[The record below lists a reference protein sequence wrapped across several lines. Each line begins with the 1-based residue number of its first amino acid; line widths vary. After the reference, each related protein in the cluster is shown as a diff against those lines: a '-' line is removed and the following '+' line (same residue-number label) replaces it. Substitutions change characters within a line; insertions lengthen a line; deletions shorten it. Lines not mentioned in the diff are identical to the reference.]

1 MAQDIGDN
9 LGIASALAS
18 IKPTSNDKVVQ
29 ILWQSIIATWF
40 PPYEG
45 YKWGFKSPL
54 LTTSNATDG
63 IAIQIVACV
72 VNPRLSTDF
81 TEYVIML
88 LECKRPSDDTPSGWD
103 NTVKGQFLDDLEAI
117 GNPKAKCFGAV
128 AIGTKVRFYRFDG
141 RQQTLPQK
149 LVQIHQGDID
159 LSTDAG
165 RFEVGQMMD
174 TVKAQGWQ
182 WATT

>member
-1 MAQDIGDN
+1 MAQGIGNN

-18 IKPTSNDKVVQ
+18 IKPTSNEEVVM
-29 ILWQSIIATWF
+29 ILWQTIIATWF
-40 PPYEG
+40 PPYQG
-45 YKWGFKSPL
+45 YKWGFKSQL
-54 LTTSNATDG
+54 LTTSNEPDG
-63 IAIQIVACV
+63 IVIQIVACV
-72 VNPRLSTDF
+72 PNPRLSTEF
-81 TEYVIML
+81 TEFAIML
-88 LECKRPSDDTPSGWD
+88 LECKRPSDDTPSGWES
-103 NTVKGQFLDDLEAI
+103 TVKGQFLDDLETI
-117 GNPKAKCFGAV
+117 GNPDPKCFGAV

-141 RQQTLPQK
+141 REETLPQK